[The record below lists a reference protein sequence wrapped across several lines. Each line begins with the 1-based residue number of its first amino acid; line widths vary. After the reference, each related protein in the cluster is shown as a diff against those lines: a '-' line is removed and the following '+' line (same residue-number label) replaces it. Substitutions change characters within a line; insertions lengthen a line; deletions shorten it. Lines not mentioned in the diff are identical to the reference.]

1 MLDSLKKIYYSQ
13 PDAYEK
19 KYEERFNSPFT
30 IRLGFEIK
38 QINREHSYPA
48 FFYYTND
55 LMLLGEKIY
64 KQFEDFLYL
73 IHSLPP
79 IVLHQ
84 FALSCITEEVKSTND
99 IEGVHS
105 THRELRE
112 ILEEFSHT
120 SRFSG
125 IIEKYNMLLS
135 QKTMSFQTCE
145 DIRNLYNE
153 LVYDEVISDN
163 PQNELDGILFR
174 KDTVNI
180 QSPAGKIIHSGL
192 YPEEKI
198 INALNIALD
207 ILNSKDMPALIRF
220 AVFHYYFVYIHPFY
234 DGNGRTDRF
243 ITSCYISEHFHYL
256 IALRLSITIKK
267 QRSSYQK
274 LLQETNSEINR
285 GDLTPFIYGFMSIIS
300 KTFDD
305 IQEILNRKLEQLEK
319 YKKKIISLSPN
330 DDFLQNFY
338 YILLQASL
346 FFGQGLSMEE
356 LIQLT
361 GKSRNT
367 IKAKLASL
375 PKNHI
380 IVRKNKKNFYKLNM
394 MIFKNL

>member
-1 MLDSLKKIYYSQ
+1 MDSLKKIYYSQ
-13 PDAYEK
+13 PDAYET
-19 KYEERFNSPFT
+19 KYEERFNSPST

-38 QINREHSYPA
+38 QINRSHSYPA

-55 LMLLGEKIY
+55 LALLCEKIY
-64 KQFEDFLYL
+64 KKFENFLYL
-73 IHSLPP
+73 LHSSPS
-79 IVLHQ
+79 VVMHQ
-84 FALSCITEEVKSTND
+84 FALSCIVEEVKSTND

-105 THRELRE
+105 THRELRDV
-112 ILEEFSHT
+112 LEEFSHT
-120 SRFSG
+120 NRFSG
-125 IIEKYNMLLS
+125 IVEKYNMLLS
-135 QKTMSFQTCE
+135 QKPMSFTTCE
-145 DIRNLYNE
+145 DVRNLYNE

-163 PQNELDGILFR
+163 PKNKLDGILFR

-180 QSPAGKIIHSGL
+180 QSSAGKIIHRGL
-192 YPEEKI
+192 FPEEKI
-198 INALNIALD
+198 INAMKTALA
-207 ILNSKDMPALIRF
+207 ILNGQDMPALVRF
-220 AVFHYYFVYIHPFY
+220 AVFHYYFAYIHPFY

-267 QRSSYQK
+267 QRNAYQK
-274 LLQETNSEINR
+274 LLQDTNSEINR
-285 GDLTPFIYGFMSIIS
+285 GDLTPFIYGFTSMIS

-305 IQEILNRKLEQLEK
+305 ITEILSRKQEQLEK
-319 YKKKIISLSPN
+319 YKKKIIALNPN

-367 IKAKLASL
+367 IKSKLASL
-375 PKNHI
+375 PENHI
-380 IVRKNKKNFYKLNM
+380 NIRKNKKNFYKLNM